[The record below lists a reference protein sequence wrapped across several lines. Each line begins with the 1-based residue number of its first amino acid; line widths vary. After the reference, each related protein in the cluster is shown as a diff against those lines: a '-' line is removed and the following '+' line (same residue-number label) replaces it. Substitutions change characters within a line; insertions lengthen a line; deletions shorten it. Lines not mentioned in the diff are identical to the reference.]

1 MQGEEQLVWET
12 YFGGREYD
20 PQFDKV
26 ARKFGPF
33 FERVLGD
40 KGGAEYREASGRIT
54 LHFRT
59 LAEDAEMGGM
69 VAEAI
74 SQRPTDTLACMEF
87 AAHRVLSR
95 RAPLARRVHVRI
107 IESPTRTKLKRLKAN
122 LIDRFFA
129 TRGTVVRVGNIRPL
143 ITRMTFECAKC
154 GCRETRHFEGGKFSP
169 PTSCPNSGG
178 PGGCRSRTFHPDRD
192 GCSTIDWQKIRLQE
206 IIDDDREAGRI
217 PRTVDVDLTNDL
229 VDDCVPGDIVT
240 ICGIVR
246 SIKTEEDRGG
256 SRAQAKALYYLFL
269 EANSLVNT
277 KKKERESEELTQN
290 DQQMIKMVAE
300 EANPLRLLV
309 NSLCPSIFGQ
319 EMVKAGLVLCMV
331 SGVGK
336 YQNGE
341 EKNRLAIRGDPHMLV
356 VGDPGLGKSQM
367 LRAAASVHPRGVY
380 VCGNTASA
388 AGLTVTL
395 VRDPQTGD
403 HALEAGALVLADQ
416 GLCVIDEFDKISS
429 DHSSLL
435 EAMEQQS
442 ISMAKAGK
450 CRAPIPSAIGCFA

>member
-154 GCRETRHFEGGKFSP
+154 GCRETRHFAAISRIKQGER
-169 PTSCPNSGG
+169 
-178 PGGCRSRTFHPDRD
+178 RSRRRQA
-192 GCSTIDWQKIRLQE
+192 W
-206 IIDDDREAGRI
+206 
-217 PRTVDVDLTNDL
+217 
-229 VDDCVPGDIVT
+229 
-240 ICGIVR
+240 R
-246 SIKTEEDRGG
+246 S
-256 SRAQAKALYYLFL
+256 A
-269 EANSLVNT
+269 
-277 KKKERESEELTQN
+277 
-290 DQQMIKMVAE
+290 
-300 EANPLRLLV
+300 
-309 NSLCPSIFGQ
+309 
-319 EMVKAGLVLCMV
+319 
-331 SGVGK
+331 
-336 YQNGE
+336 
-341 EKNRLAIRGDPHMLV
+341 
-356 VGDPGLGKSQM
+356 
-367 LRAAASVHPRGVY
+367 RAAAE
-380 VCGNTASA
+380 A
-388 AGLTVTL
+388 AGEV
-395 VRDPQTGD
+395 V
-403 HALEAGALVLADQ
+403 
-416 GLCVIDEFDKISS
+416 DKAFMRRWQAS
-429 DHSSLL
+429 H
-435 EAMEQQS
+435 
-442 ISMAKAGK
+442 K
-450 CRAPIPSAIGCFA
+450 